1 MVSKCAN
8 PDCSAPFLYLHQGK
22 LFRMETGTVD
32 ANASVLEADPETKK
46 ASRHIEFYWLCHD
59 CAAAMT
65 LTYKKGIGV
74 TTKPL
79 ARAQG
84 AAS

>member
-8 PDCSAPFLYLHQGK
+8 PQCSAPFLYLRQGK
-22 LFRMETGTVD
+22 LFRMETD
-32 ANASVLEADPETKK
+32 AVHASDSRLKADPETRK
-46 ASRHIEFYWLCHD
+46 ASRHIEFYWLCD
-59 CAAAMT
+59 GCAAAMT

-74 TTKPL
+74 TTELL
-79 ARAQG
+79 ARAQR